1 MDIRTGLGYDLHRL
15 HEGGKFIL
23 GNVEIPYEKG
33 FVAHSDGD
41 VLIHSIIDALLGAA
55 NLGDIG
61 SHFPDTSADYKG
73 IDSSILLEKVVALV
87 TGKGYTVGNIDAT
100 VICEAP
106 KLRPH
111 IERIKARLAE
121 IMGLDVER
129 ISVKAKT
136 NEKVDAVGEKRAV
149 EVFTGCLISR

>member
-15 HEGGKFIL
+15 HEGGTFIL
-23 GNVEIPYEKG
+23 GNVVIPHDKG

-55 NLGDIG
+55 CLGDIG
-61 SHFPDTSADYKG
+61 SHFPDNDESYRG
-73 IDSSILLEKVVALV
+73 IDSAILLERTVALV
-87 TGKGYTVGNIDAT
+87 REKGFRIGNIDAT

-111 IERIKARLAE
+111 IDSIRGRLAE

-149 EVFTGCLISR
+149 EVFTGCLISL